1 MTRSGRV
8 TQQRKTG
15 SETSKKRA
23 NFAFSLMRTERCAGR
38 LWGGWQ
44 IRAFEERLN
53 LQQQQ
58 RLSRNLYSLDDE
70 ADDDACMRNGVC

>member
-1 MTRSGRV
+1 LVKIPQETPKNTRFGRV

-23 NFAFSLMRTERCAGR
+23 SFAFPSLMRTERCAGW

-44 IRAFEERLN
+44 IRAFEEQIERAAAT
-53 LQQQQ
+53 
-58 RLSRNLYSLDDE
+58 LSKLAFPGRRS
-70 ADDDACMRNGVC
+70 